1 MRLWLF
7 YLKYRWA
14 FGLFYIVICFF
25 VSPFSQCFVVSC
37 FAFFYKRGEIDALS
51 LAAIVSILVKGK
63 NATPMVTLFLLF
75 QMFLA
80 LYPQRTFELAFSKD
94 LQTSR
99 LRISL
104 VWLCP
109 VLFQMSLALYP
120 LRTFE
125 HAFSEDLQTPR
136 FQMAITLYLLMTF
149 EPALFQYV
157 QPPRLYIAWGYQLY
171 TWLILKQIYSDSN
184 SKVDDGSVSL
194 GSRDD
199 NSSMEFELTESQ
211 MDPFETVIPIEN
223 RFLFYNYNIFFN
235 NEENQKLINF
245 IKELPVGTD
254 ENVLLQKVRACAF
267 DLIETGDLKRIERFE
282 AQYPK

>member
-25 VSPFSQCFVVSC
+25 VSPFSQCFVVSS
-37 FAFFYKRGEIDALS
+37 FAFFYERGEIDALC

-80 LYPQRTFELAFSKD
+80 LYPQ
-94 LQTSR
+94 
-99 LRISL
+99 
-104 VWLCP
+104 
-109 VLFQMSLALYP
+109 
-120 LRTFE
+120 RTFE

-171 TWLILKQIYSDSN
+171 TWLILKQIYSN
-184 SKVDDGSVSL
+184 SKADDGSVSL

-199 NSSMEFELTESQ
+199 DSSMDFELTESQ